1 MGGACSVRVDIQG
14 RKLLSG
20 KLRNTA
26 NMGMERPLVLLC
38 EYCAKHCVFHKISS
52 ISSPPVKLSP
62 FLSVMTGTRRDQN
75 VRWLEEL
82 GYSDVRCTSMEK
94 Q

>member
-1 MGGACSVRVDIQG
+1 MGGACVRVNIQG

-26 NMGMERPLVLLC
+26 NMGMDVIGQSIHWRCFVNTVPTD
-38 EYCAKHCVFHKISS
+38 CVFHTISS
-52 ISSPPVKLSP
+52 ISSPLVTLPP

-75 VRWLEEL
+75 VRWLEVLE
-82 GYSDVRCTSMEK
+82 
-94 Q
+94 